1 MHPSALSCPL
11 GQVVRPVFTGTFESM
26 RRHGYFKE
34 LEPGRLLVRISIT
47 DPLTGKRSQPSKTI
61 RGTKKDAELA
71 LVRLQMGPLCGTTA
85 STDPTL
91 NVVVDQV
98 LPTPTRSS
106 SRQGREAV
114 TGS

>member
-1 MHPSALSCPL
+1 MKGPEL
-11 GQVVRPVFTGTFESM
+11 GRF
-26 RRHGYFKE
+26 
-34 LEPGRLLVRISIT
+34 LVRISIT

-71 LVRLQMGPLCGTTA
+71 LVRLQMGHLCGTTA

-106 SRQGREAV
+106 SREGREAV

>member
-1 MHPSALSCPL
+1 VKGPEL
-11 GQVVRPVFTGTFESM
+11 GRF
-26 RRHGYFKE
+26 
-34 LEPGRLLVRISIT
+34 LVRISIT
-47 DPLTGKRSQPSKTI
+47 DPLTGNRSQPSKTI

-71 LVRLQMGPLCGTTA
+71 LARLQMGRLCGTTA

-91 NVVVDQV
+91 DVVVDQV

-106 SRQGREAV
+106 SREGREAV